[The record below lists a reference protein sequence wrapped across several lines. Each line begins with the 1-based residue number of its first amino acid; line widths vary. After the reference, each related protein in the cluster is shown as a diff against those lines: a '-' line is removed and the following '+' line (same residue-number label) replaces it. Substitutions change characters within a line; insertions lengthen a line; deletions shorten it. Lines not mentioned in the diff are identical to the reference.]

1 MARLAIS
8 ALGRLSVVGRCT
20 PAGCRVNPSDERRC
34 GANPARDRSEVADKP
49 AIWRR
54 LRGTQAARTRT
65 VRPVVLLPVWLCAMA
80 LGCGDGPRS
89 QPVETA
95 TPDPQHEVATTEREL
110 VAQVVDEA
118 GRGIPQVRVA
128 IAGTTITGETD
139 AEGTI
144 TLRVPITGEHTLA
157 LDGPHVHPAE
167 VVWQPDG
174 ASRIELARRAGL
186 LARVVIDGAP
196 IAGAEVHVSDGSRP
210 TLATAITGDDGVV
223 RFDALRPGPHELW
236 ARHGDR
242 VSPLA
247 RIADARDAQIELAL
261 AAGDE
266 IRGAVSSDAGLPR
279 TARVTLVPI
288 DVDHALRTATLDD
301 AGRFSIAGVPR
312 GKWRVVAEAPGHV
325 QQHDAVVDSRTG
337 QVTVRLARSGT
348 VAGRVVDGDGEPV
361 ANATIVL
368 RAQGRATRSLGIES
382 IRPLRWVHPLAGRR
396 LLPTREFVRF
406 GAPRKGHRPVECG
419 AGHCGVDLGW
429 QRGTIVHAAADGT
442 IARAVTE
449 NRGEAGRA
457 IAIDHAGGLRTYYL
471 HLDEL
476 RAGIEVG
483 QVVRA
488 GEPIGTVGTTGSTRG
503 PHLHFALT
511 EQRGSRA
518 WYVDPEPMLQHAV
531 VLPTPGSMDPL
542 MRDATAVMVA
552 RALDRDVAEL
562 EPRAVTTDAQGRFR
576 IAGVPPGSYVAV
588 AVATELAP
596 GTSAGF
602 TVRGGAELADIAI
615 ALRPGT
621 IVEGRVAG
629 RDGPISGATIIATSG
644 SGETAQEIASGRTSA
659 TGEFTLRALSGT
671 ITLAI
676 TAPGHGTVERTLALG
691 QGRRHREDFLLAT
704 ENARLFGQVLAADGV
719 PAEQVTVRV
728 LEGPTRRR
736 ATADASG
743 RFDLPVAAGSYLLEV
758 TAADHPVTRVRA
770 LVDRFSEIRL
780 EPGGSARCDLRDAHS
795 GAPLAGIRIE
805 AAGPNGRTASA
816 VTDAHGVAVL
826 RALAVGEWSVRART
840 TGYAPGRQGVTIR
853 PSRIPADVRLD
864 LARGAT
870 LEGVVRDRHGRRVAG
885 SRVMID
891 NASTHSDADG
901 NFRFT
906 DVAPGAH
913 RLVAEHGDARGTLD
927 LQLAAADERRSL
939 TVELAH

>member
-1 MARLAIS
+1 
-8 ALGRLSVVGRCT
+8 
-20 PAGCRVNPSDERRC
+20 
-34 GANPARDRSEVADKP
+34 
-49 AIWRR
+49 
-54 LRGTQAARTRT
+54 
-65 VRPVVLLPVWLCAMA
+65 MA

-457 IAIDHAGGLRTYYL
+457 IAIDHAGGMRTYYL

-736 ATADASG
+736 ATADASARARRSILRDPARAG
-743 RFDLPVAAGSYLLEV
+743 RQRAVRSARRPLRCTARRDPDRGRGTEWAHRECRHRRARRRGAARARRRRVERACAHDRLRAGAAGRHDPPEPDPRRRPARS
-758 TAADHPVTRVRA
+758 RA
-770 LVDRFSEIRL
+770 WR
-780 EPGGSARCDLRDAHS
+780 H
-795 GAPLAGIRIE
+795 
-805 AAGPNGRTASA
+805 
-816 VTDAHGVAVL
+816 
-826 RALAVGEWSVRART
+826 
-840 TGYAPGRQGVTIR
+840 
-853 PSRIPADVRLD
+853 
-864 LARGAT
+864 ARGRGARST
-870 LEGVVRDRHGRRVAG
+870 RSPGRRVA
-885 SRVMID
+885 RDDRQRID
-891 NASTHSDADG
+891 AQRRRRQLPVHRRRARRPPARRRTRGRARHARPPARRGRRAPVAD
-901 NFRFT
+901 R
-906 DVAPGAH
+906 
-913 RLVAEHGDARGTLD
+913 RARPLIG
-927 LQLAAADERRSL
+927 SL
-939 TVELAH
+939 TACAC